1 MLSNPVALA
10 GGDFERGFDVATRI
24 IAPINPLRDSQL
36 AIQEDQQVWMDEFI
50 AGPPVLISD
59 RLEQGR
65 AIFLGRSSDR
75 PTQRN
80 FLVRPIAGQDGGTI
94 GGIE

>member
-1 MLSNPVALA
+1 MN
-10 GGDFERGFDVATRI
+10 
-24 IAPINPLRDSQL
+24 
-36 AIQEDQQVWMDEFI
+36 EFV
-50 AGPPVLISD
+50 AGPTVLVSN
-59 RLEQGR
+59 RLEQRR